1 MLLHEFGHVFAAR
14 RYGVQTPDIT
24 LLPIGGVARLERIP
38 EKPSEELVVA
48 LAGPAVNVVIAA
60 LLFLALGG
68 LPSMDDGTQVHNP
81 GVDLLGRLAWVNI
94 SLVVFNLI
102 PAFPMDGGRVLRALL
117 ASRLGYARGTRIAA
131 GVGQAVAFALGLAGP
146 VRQPAADLHRAV
158 RLHGRRGGGERG
170 ADARREPRHDR
181 LRRRRNAVRGPVAPT
196 ATVEDAVER
205 LLRTSQHDFPVVD
218 GAGRL
223 RGVVTRDDM
232 IRALRER
239 GPDAPVLE
247 VMRRD
252 VPLLHHRQPLD
263 EAMRT
268 MQEGKH
274 PAVGIVDAEGRLV
287 GLVTP
292 GEFRRADDGAG
303 RPPAAPPAAA
313 QPVGA
318 GPGARLPSAD
328 ARRRTPGLEAGRRRP
343 DLPADMMYLLAL
355 VLPPLA
361 ILLSGR
367 SFQAIFNGLL
377 WVLGAGA
384 AGRALRAGAA
394 HPRHGRPL
402 GADGRPRPQAGGA
415 RPALVDDA
423 LRRDR
428 AQRSAVNGAAAAARA
443 TWDGEVV
450 LDRGRGAGRARPGR
464 APFGWDALLWIPVA
478 VLESVRAS
486 PETYGIV
493 ALGVLLMLLAR
504 LVGGRRR
511 D

>member
-1 MLLHEFGHVFAAR
+1 MAWSFPIGTVKGTVIRIHLTFVLFLLWIGVSHYAQGGQRAAIEGVLFITLLFLCVLLHEFGHVFAAR

-60 LLFLALGG
+60 LLFLVLGG

-131 GVGQAVAFALGLAGP
+131 GVGQAVAFALGLAGLFGNP
-146 VRQPAADLHRAV
+146 LLIFIALFVYMGAASEASAAQMRDAS
-158 RLHGRRGGGERG
+158 RGMI
-170 ADARREPRHDR
+170 ASDAAETRFEG
-181 LRRRRNAVRGPVAPT
+181 LAPT

-205 LLRTSQHDFPVVD
+205 LLSTSQHDFPVVD

-223 RGVVTRDDM
+223 RGVVTRDDI

-252 VPLLHHRQPLD
+252 VPLFHHRQPLD

-292 GEFRRADDGAG
+292 ENLGELMMVQAA
-303 RPPAAPPAAA
+303 RP
-313 QPVGA
+313 
-318 GPGARLPSAD
+318 
-328 ARRRTPGLEAGRRRP
+328 RRRP
-343 DLPADMMYLLAL
+343 
-355 VLPPLA
+355 PLNPW
-361 ILLSGR
+361 G
-367 SFQAIFNGLL
+367 
-377 WVLGAGA
+377 
-384 AGRALRAGAA
+384 
-394 HPRHGRPL
+394 
-402 GADGRPRPQAGGA
+402 
-415 RPALVDDA
+415 
-423 LRRDR
+423 
-428 AQRSAVNGAAAAARA
+428 
-443 TWDGEVV
+443 
-450 LDRGRGAGRARPGR
+450 PGR
-464 APFGWDALLWIPVA
+464 AGD
-478 VLESVRAS
+478 AS
-486 PETYGIV
+486 PS
-493 ALGVLLMLLAR
+493 A
-504 LVGGRRR
+504 
-511 D
+511 